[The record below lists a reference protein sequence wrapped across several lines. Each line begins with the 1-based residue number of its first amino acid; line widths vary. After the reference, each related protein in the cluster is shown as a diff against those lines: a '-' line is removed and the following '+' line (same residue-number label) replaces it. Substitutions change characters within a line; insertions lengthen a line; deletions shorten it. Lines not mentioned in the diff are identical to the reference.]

1 MSSELLHP
9 ADLLTRAAARIRWQQ
24 RLLCGLPEGAA
35 LELASRD
42 AQGLY
47 YTLEDIFED
56 ITAALRGMEEKNTA

>member
-1 MSSELLHP
+1 MSSQSLLP

-42 AQGLY
+42 ALGLY

-56 ITAALRGMEEKNTA
+56 ITAALRNMEESQKA

>member
-1 MSSELLHP
+1 MPDMNLHP

-24 RLLCGLPEGAA
+24 RLLCGLPPDGDLDMGAQ
-35 LELASRD
+35 D

-56 ITAALRGMEEKNTA
+56 ITAALRNMEESQKA